1 LSGSCFLKIFPEL
14 RPVKRFP
21 AKLLLFGEYILLL
34 GAPALAMPLAA
45 FSGRW
50 RKSDDQPCP
59 HPIDPDFVW
68 SEALAQA
75 GVNRAR
81 LEADLRSG
89 LCFDSTIPTG
99 YGLGSSGALC
109 AAIYSRYVRK
119 KETDPTLLK
128 DIFAAMESWFHGQS
142 SGLDPLT
149 SYLNCPLLITRDVG
163 VQIFEGGAW
172 QQDEAPVV
180 FLLDSGVPRQT
191 STLVRWFL
199 DAQKTADFGGMLR
212 QAYLPAHTQLMD
224 AWGRADAVAFWPA
237 LHTISRL
244 QIAHFTP
251 MIPAGL
257 REIWTANLQN
267 PDIAFKICG
276 AGGGGFLL
284 GFARTR
290 AAAIAVAPDIIFPFD
305 KPDTH
310 AKRRG

>member
-1 LSGSCFLKIFPEL
+1 MYPLKKIFPEL

-21 AKLLLFGEYILLL
+21 AKLLLFGEYVLLL
-34 GAPALAMPLAA
+34 GAPALAMPIAA

-50 RKSDDQPCP
+50 RKSAHRPCP
-59 HPIDPDFVW
+59 HPIDPDFAR

-75 GVNRAR
+75 GVDRAR
-81 LEADLRSG
+81 LEADLLSG
-89 LCFDSTIPTG
+89 LCFESNIPMG
-99 YGLGSSGALC
+99 YGMGSSGALC
-109 AAIYSRYVRK
+109 AAVYSRYVQK
-119 KETDPTLLK
+119 KETDPTRLK

-149 SYLNCPLLITRDVG
+149 SYLNRPLRITREAG
-163 VQIFEGGAW
+163 VQIFEGADW
-172 QQDEAPVV
+172 KQDEAPAV

-191 STLVRWFL
+191 GTLVRWFL

-212 QAYLPAHTQLMD
+212 QEYLPAHAQVLN
-224 AWGRADAVAFWPA
+224 AWAQADPAAFWPA

-244 QIAHFTP
+244 QHAHFTP
-251 MIPAGL
+251 MIPAGVQAL
-257 REIWTANLQN
+257 WTSNLQN
-267 PDIAFKICG
+267 PDLAFKICG

-290 AAAIAVAPDIIFPFD
+290 AAAAAVARNPIFPFD

-310 AKRRG
+310 AKRRD

>member
-1 LSGSCFLKIFPEL
+1 M
-14 RPVKRFP
+14 KRFP
-21 AKLLLFGEYILLL
+21 AKLLLFGEYVLLL
-34 GAPALAMPLAA
+34 GAPALAMPVAA
-45 FSGRW
+45 FSGHW
-50 RKSDDQPCP
+50 RKSADRPCP
-59 HPIDPDFVW
+59 HPIDPDFVR
-68 SEALAQA
+68 SEALARA
-75 GVNRAR
+75 GVCRAK
-81 LEADLRSG
+81 LEADLQSG
-89 LCFDSTIPTG
+89 LCFESTIPTG

-128 DIFAAMESWFHGQS
+128 DIFAGMESWFHGQS

-149 SYLNCPLLITRDVG
+149 SYLNCPLRITRQAG
-163 VQIFEGGAW
+163 VQIFEGAAW
-172 QQDEAPVV
+172 KQDEAPMV

-191 STLVRWFL
+191 GTLVRWFL

-212 QAYLPAHTQLMD
+212 QEYLPAHTQLMD
-224 AWGRADAVAFWPA
+224 AWGQADPAAFWPA

-244 QIAHFTP
+244 QIAHYTP

-257 REIWTANLQN
+257 RDFWTANLQN
-267 PDIAFKICG
+267 PDVAFKICG

-290 AAAIAVAPDIIFPFD
+290 AAATAVAPEIIFPFD

>member
-1 LSGSCFLKIFPEL
+1 MYPLKKIFPEL

-21 AKLLLFGEYILLL
+21 AKLLLFGEYVLLL
-34 GAPALAMPLAA
+34 GAPALAMPIAA

-50 RKSDDQPCP
+50 RKSADQPCP
-59 HPIDPDFVW
+59 HPIDPNFAR

-75 GVNRAR
+75 GVDRAR
-81 LEADLRSG
+81 LEADLLSG
-89 LCFDSTIPTG
+89 LCFESNIPMG
-99 YGLGSSGALC
+99 YGMGSSGALC
-109 AAIYSRYVRK
+109 AAVYSRYVQK
-119 KETDPTLLK
+119 KETDPTRLK

-149 SYLNCPLLITRDVG
+149 SYLNRPLRITREAG
-163 VQIFEGGAW
+163 VQIFEGADW
-172 QQDEAPVV
+172 KQDEAPAV

-191 STLVRWFL
+191 GTLVRWFL

-212 QAYLPAHTQLMD
+212 QEYLPAHAQVLN
-224 AWGRADAVAFWPA
+224 AWAQADPAAFWPA

-244 QIAHFTP
+244 QHAHFTP
-251 MIPAGL
+251 MIPAGVQAL
-257 REIWTANLQN
+257 WTSNLQN
-267 PDIAFKICG
+267 PDLAFKICG

-290 AAAIAVAPDIIFPFD
+290 AAAAAVARNPIFPFD

-310 AKRRG
+310 AKRRD